1 MREQRAIV
9 RKGGKR
15 GKNSTVNLEIF
26 VRIFIFLNSVKR
38 HICNVKYSQ
47 QGHELHISVIDR
59 MILPFSKGFM
69 FVKFR
74 VSRK

>member
-1 MREQRAIV
+1 MREQTAIV

-15 GKNSTVNLEIF
+15 SNNSTVNSEIF

-38 HICNVKYSQ
+38 HICDVKYSQ

-59 MILPFSKGFM
+59 MILPFSEGFM
-69 FVKFR
+69 FAKFR
-74 VSRK
+74 IS